1 MFYHGQII
9 GRTVAAAATASMQG
23 KPWKQFKSN
32 LRWIHFVCSFLLSS
46 HSPSAVPFVIR
57 YIWIVHTSCDN
68 KISCPFKH
76 CATHIT
82 HIYVVKW
89 MFGMLNQWQLCL
101 HAISECFYMLVGFFM
116 LFFFHFAFSYLS
128 LRFLFHICIRFAV
141 RFARSKYKQLEAFR
155 SKNTFHTQF
164 TSIAS
169 RFYPVGMD
177 SSASRTYKY
186 I

>member
-1 MFYHGQII
+1 MEKKRAHFRIETRVSITVWKWKIWHNAKWMAWSLFYVQYLQLWLMFYHGQII

-32 LRWIHFVCSFLLSS
+32 LRWIHFVCSYLFSS

-57 YIWIVHTSCDN
+57 YIWIVHTSCDS

-76 CATHIT
+76 CATHIRY
-82 HIYVVKW
+82 IYVVKW

-116 LFFFHFAFSYLS
+116 LFFLLCFFISLVAFS
-128 LRFLFHICIRFAV
+128 FLHLYSFC
-141 RFARSKYKQLEAFR
+141 
-155 SKNTFHTQF
+155 
-164 TSIAS
+164 
-169 RFYPVGMD
+169 G
-177 SSASRTYKY
+177 
-186 I
+186 